1 MPPRFRTVGR
11 WILALA
17 AAAIIAAAGP
27 TLGADPGGG
36 YAGQEK
42 RTIKALFEG
51 EIAALRNGDGMGL
64 AKAAELNSYP
74 GPRHVLQ
81 LARELR
87 LGDSQARRVTAIYE
101 EMNAAARPLGAAL
114 IERERAFDQLFVEG
128 RITPERLSAETAA
141 IGEIQARLRA
151 AHLRAHLDT
160 RAILSP
166 QQVALYDKQRGY
178 DAAAAGKPG
187 HPAPHRH

>member
-1 MPPRFRTVGR
+1 MPPRFRPIGR
-11 WILALA
+11 WVPALA
-17 AAAIIAAAGP
+17 AAAMIAAVGP

-42 RTIKALFEG
+42 RTIKALSDE
-51 EIAALRNGDGMGL
+51 EIAGLRNGDGMGL

-87 LGDSQARRVTAIYE
+87 LNDSQARQVTAIYQ
-101 EMNAAARPLGAAL
+101 EMNAAARSLGAAL
-114 IERERAFDQLFVEG
+114 IERERALDRLFAER
-128 RITPERLSAETAA
+128 RINPKSLSAETAA

-160 RAILSP
+160 RTILSP
-166 QQVALYDKQRGY
+166 QQVALYDKARGY
-178 DAAAAGKPG
+178 DAAAAA
-187 HPAPHRH
+187 PAHGRDHKH